1 MNPAYK
7 LMLIA
12 WVAVAA
18 WVAFVIFTNRKV
30 HPRALFALFMVELW
44 ERFSYYGMRAI
55 LVLYMTSEL
64 INGGFAFDD
73 AKAYGIYG
81 AYGALVYLT
90 PIIGGY
96 FADKMMGFRKA
107 IVWGALLMAAGQ
119 FTLFLDNEVTFFIG
133 LALLVVGNGFF
144 KPNISS
150 MIGKFY
156 PEGDPRR
163 DGAFTIFYMG
173 INIGAFLT
181 PLTCGAIGEIEGWRW
196 GFLTAGIGMLLGYL
210 IFKWAQSNSWY
221 EEYGLV
227 PEGGDDYKMLG
238 IGSKLLP
245 YVATLVLI
253 GVSWVLLKNDDVVD
267 IMLLIVGVVILGYLL
282 YTSTKYEKPQM
293 QRIWV
298 IVILLLFTTVFWTF
312 FELAGSAMN
321 LFTLRN
327 VNRNLGNGT
336 ELTTTFFQS
345 INPFFIMV
353 FAPIYSWLWIKLA
366 RAKKEPAAPYK
377 FAVGLVLLGLG
388 FLALNLGEGAAVA
401 GLIPVFFL
409 VALYLLHTLGEL
421 ALSPV
426 GLSMVTKLAPVQIV
440 ASLMGIWF
448 LSSSIAHQ
456 AGKHIARFTAVE
468 EAEILVS
475 ESLQNCM
482 DDEILKNAV
491 KEEFFIEWLNDN
503 AEIKKGDVDPC
514 QKYLSNGADSTAFLL
529 CRDPQALETSLIHP
543 KFVQFVNEKAAGSKK
558 YQVGKIQFKEL
569 KEKAEKIKKE
579 ETRNEKLEESFTSF
593 LTTNS
598 DYSDFDNV
606 KVLPRMEAL
615 PILDQTASGKLVVC
629 LRQDS
634 LGLALSVFRS
644 LGLFAIGCGVLLFL
658 LGPIISRWM
667 HGIK

>member
-73 AKAYGIYG
+73 AKAYGVYG

-96 FADKMMGFRKA
+96 FADRMMGFRKA

-119 FTLFLDNEVTFFIG
+119 FTLFLDNQTTFFIG

-196 GFLTAGIGMLLGYL
+196 GFLTAGVGMLLGWV
-210 IFKWAQSNSWY
+210 IFQWAKGGGWF
-221 EEYGLV
+221 EEYGLK
-227 PEGGDDYKMLG
+227 PEGNEDIRLLG
-238 IGSKLLP
+238 MNSKVIP
-245 YVATLVLI
+245 YVVTVLLI
-253 GVSWVLLKNDDVVD
+253 GIAWLLLKNDDVVD
-267 IMLLIVGVVILGYLL
+267 IMLLVVGGGVLAYLL
-282 YTSTKYEKPQM
+282 YSSTKYEEAQKH
-293 QRIWV
+293 RIWV

-321 LFTLRN
+321 LFTERN
-327 VNRNLGNGT
+327 VNKTLNGM
-336 ELTTTFFQS
+336 ELTTTFFQAV
-345 INPFFIMV
+345 NPFFIMV
-353 FAPIYSWLWIKLA
+353 FAPVYSWMWIKLA
-366 RAKKEPAAPYK
+366 KADKEPAAPYK
-377 FAVGLVLLGLG
+377 FATGLVLLGLG
-388 FLALNLGEGAAVA
+388 FLALNLGKGAAVA
-401 GLIPVFFL
+401 GLIPAFFL

-426 GLSMVTKLAPVQIV
+426 GLSLVTKLAPVKIV
-440 ASLMGIWF
+440 AFLMGIWF

-456 AGKHIARFTAVE
+456 AGKHIARFTAIQE
-468 EAEILVS
+468 SKILTG
-475 ESLQNCM
+475 ETFQGCM
-482 DDEILKNAV
+482 EDDILRDAV
-491 KEEFFIEWLNDN
+491 KDPMFLDWLADN
-503 AEIKKGDVDPC
+503 HDIKKGETDPC
-514 QKYLSNGADSTAFLL
+514 QKYLSDGDSTRYML
-529 CRDPQALETSLIHP
+529 CHDPQSLDGSLVKPEFIQHL
-543 KFVQFVNEKAAGSKK
+543 NEKAAGART
-558 YQVGKIQFKEL
+558 YYAGKIQILES
-569 KEKAEKIKKE
+569 KEKAEKIKD
-579 ETRNEKLEESFTSF
+579 EKARQKALDASYVTF
-593 LTTNS
+593 LTVNPE
-598 DYSDFDNV
+598 YSDPANV
-606 KVLPRMEAL
+606 KIIPKQEARTMT
-615 PILDQTASGKLVVC
+615 DQTASGKLVSC
-629 LRQDS
+629 LREDS
-634 LGLALSVFRS
+634 LVLALSVFRK
-644 LGLFAIGCGVLLFL
+644 LGFFAIGCGVLLFL
-658 LGPIISRWM
+658 IGPIIARWM